1 MGERLTALYNDFL
14 IQEARLSDVTNIF
27 IGVDMTKIFMA
38 ILGVTV
44 SLSAGAQALTFK
56 SGEVLGPDGN
66 MYVGASPEN
75 LENIIANAKDDDK
88 PAGVIGNYVFV
99 LVDDTITFV
108 PTKDLAPLSK
118 DERLELIGD
127 KVVENISGVE
137 GLTMES
143 IEAVKELGEESDVNL
158 AEVIADGGLE
168 ALDKAT
174 LEDLQQ
180 VASETGIDL
189 ANIQAI
195 SDSLGGLDT
204 QQLADMNAY
213 LEESLEGE
221 LLDDINA
228 EIAALSDVEGGLE
241 AIMTYLDYDDCVNRG
256 GGDVCDRTREVLREL
271 EGDDE

>member
-1 MGERLTALYNDFL
+1 
-14 IQEARLSDVTNIF
+14 
-27 IGVDMTKIFMA
+27 MTKIFMA

-56 SGEVLGPDGN
+56 LGEVLGPDGN

-88 PAGVIGNYVFV
+88 PAGVIGNNVFV

-108 PTKDLAPLSK
+108 PTNDLAPLSN
-118 DERLELIGD
+118 DESLELIGD

-137 GLTMES
+137 GLTMET
-143 IEAVKELGEESDVNL
+143 IEAVKELGEEADVNL

-180 VASETGIDL
+180 VANETGIDL

-221 LLDDINA
+221 LLEDINA
-228 EIAALSDVEGGLE
+228 EIAVISDIEGSMEALMRFSSYE
-241 AIMTYLDYDDCVNRG
+241 DCVSG
-256 GGDVCDRTREVLREL
+256 GGGAVCDEIDARLDEL
-271 EGDDE
+271 EGDDD

>member
-1 MGERLTALYNDFL
+1 
-14 IQEARLSDVTNIF
+14 
-27 IGVDMTKIFMA
+27 MTKIFMA

-66 MYVGASPEN
+66 MYVAASPEN

-88 PAGVIGNYVFV
+88 PAGVVGNNVFV
-99 LVDDTITFV
+99 LVEDTITFV
-108 PTKDLAPLSK
+108 PTKDLAPLNN

-143 IEAVKELGEESDVNL
+143 VQAVKELGEEADVNL
-158 AEVIADGGLE
+158 AEVIAEGGLE

-180 VASETGIDL
+180 VANETGIDL

-204 QQLADMNAY
+204 HQLADMNAY

-228 EIAALSDVEGGLE
+228 EIAAISDIEGGLE
-241 AIMTYLDYDDCVNRG
+241 ALINFNSYEECVNG
-256 GGDVCDRTREVLREL
+256 GGGAVCDEVEARLNEL
-271 EGDDE
+271 EGEE

>member
-1 MGERLTALYNDFL
+1 
-14 IQEARLSDVTNIF
+14 
-27 IGVDMTKIFMA
+27 MTKIFMA

-44 SLSAGAQALTFK
+44 TLSAGAQALTFK

-88 PAGVIGNYVFV
+88 PAGVIGNNVFV

-108 PTKDLAPLSK
+108 PTKDLAPLDD

-137 GLTMES
+137 GLTMDS
-143 IEAVKELGEESDVNL
+143 IEAVKELGEEADIDL
-158 AEVIADGGLE
+158 AKVISDGGL
-168 ALDKAT
+168 ASLDQAT
-174 LEDLQQ
+174 LDDLQQ

-195 SDSLGGLDT
+195 SDSLGGLDS

-228 EIAALSDVEGGLE
+228 EIAAISDIEGGMDALMRFSSY
-241 AIMTYLDYDDCVNRG
+241 ADCING
-256 GGDVCDRTREVLREL
+256 GGGSVCDQVQARLNER
-271 EGDDE
+271 EGDDQDPAPPADGVSEIGEEG

>member
-1 MGERLTALYNDFL
+1 
-14 IQEARLSDVTNIF
+14 
-27 IGVDMTKIFMA
+27 MTKIFMA

-66 MYVGASPEN
+66 IYVGASPEN

-88 PAGVIGNYVFV
+88 PAGVVGNNVFV
-99 LVDDTITFV
+99 LVEDTITFV
-108 PTKDLAPLSK
+108 PTKDLAPLNN

-143 IEAVKELGEESDVNL
+143 VQAVKELGEEADVNL
-158 AEVIADGGLE
+158 AEVIAEGGLE

-180 VASETGIDL
+180 VANETGIDL

-204 QQLADMNAY
+204 HQLADMNAY

-228 EIAALSDVEGGLE
+228 EIAA
-241 AIMTYLDYDDCVNRG
+241 I
-256 GGDVCDRTREVLREL
+256 
-271 EGDDE
+271 

>member
-1 MGERLTALYNDFL
+1 
-14 IQEARLSDVTNIF
+14 
-27 IGVDMTKIFMA
+27 MTKIFMA

-44 SLSAGAQALTFK
+44 TLSAGAQALTFK

-75 LENIIANAKDDDK
+75 LENFIANAKDDDK
-88 PAGVIGNYVFV
+88 PAGVIGNNVFV

-108 PTKDLAPLSK
+108 PTKDLAPLDD

-137 GLTMES
+137 GLTMDS
-143 IEAVKELGEESDVNL
+143 IEAVKELGEEADIDL
-158 AEVIADGGLE
+158 AKVISDGGL
-168 ALDKAT
+168 ASLDKAT
-174 LEDLQQ
+174 LDDLQQ

-195 SDSLGGLDT
+195 SDSLGGLDS

-213 LEESLEGE
+213 VEESLEGE

-228 EIAALSDVEGGLE
+228 EIAAISDIEGGME
-241 AIMTYLDYDDCVNRG
+241 ALMRFNSYEDCVNG
-256 GGDVCDRTREVLREL
+256 GGGVVCDEVDARLNEL

>member
-1 MGERLTALYNDFL
+1 
-14 IQEARLSDVTNIF
+14 
-27 IGVDMTKIFMA
+27 MTKIFMA

-88 PAGVIGNYVFV
+88 PAGVIGNNVFV

-108 PTKDLAPLSK
+108 PTKDLAPLSN

-143 IEAVKELGEESDVNL
+143 VQAVKELGEEADVNL

-180 VASETGIDL
+180 VTNETGIDL

-221 LLDDINA
+221 LLEDINA
-228 EIAALSDVEGGLE
+228 EIAAISDIEGGLE
-241 AIMTYLDYDDCVNRG
+241 AMINFNSYKNCVNVG
-256 GGDVCDRTREVLREL
+256 GGAVCDEIDARLNEL
-271 EGDDE
+271 EGEE

>member
-1 MGERLTALYNDFL
+1 
-14 IQEARLSDVTNIF
+14 
-27 IGVDMTKIFMA
+27 MTKIFMA

-44 SLSAGAQALTFK
+44 TLSAGAQALTFK

-88 PAGVIGNYVFV
+88 PAGVIGNNVFV

-108 PTKDLAPLSK
+108 PTKDLAPLDD

-137 GLTMES
+137 GLTMDS
-143 IEAVKELGEESDVNL
+143 IEAVKELGEEADIDL
-158 AEVIADGGLE
+158 AKVISDGGL
-168 ALDKAT
+168 ASLDKAT
-174 LEDLQQ
+174 LDDLQQ

-195 SDSLGGLDT
+195 SDSLGGLDS

-228 EIAALSDVEGGLE
+228 EIAAISDIEGGME
-241 AIMTYLDYDDCVNRG
+241 ALMRFNSYEDCVNG
-256 GGDVCDRTREVLREL
+256 GGGVVCDEVDARLNEL

>member
-1 MGERLTALYNDFL
+1 
-14 IQEARLSDVTNIF
+14 
-27 IGVDMTKIFMA
+27 MTKIFMA

-88 PAGVIGNYVFV
+88 PAGVVGNNVFV

-108 PTKDLAPLSK
+108 PTKDLAPLNN

-143 IEAVKELGEESDVNL
+143 VQAVKELGEESDVNL

-180 VASETGIDL
+180 VANETGIDL

-195 SDSLGGLDT
+195 SDSLGGL
-204 QQLADMNAY
+204 
-213 LEESLEGE
+213 
-221 LLDDINA
+221 
-228 EIAALSDVEGGLE
+228 
-241 AIMTYLDYDDCVNRG
+241 
-256 GGDVCDRTREVLREL
+256 
-271 EGDDE
+271 

>member
-1 MGERLTALYNDFL
+1 
-14 IQEARLSDVTNIF
+14 
-27 IGVDMTKIFMA
+27 MTKIFMA

-88 PAGVIGNYVFV
+88 PAGVVGNNIFV
-99 LVDDTITFV
+99 LVEDTITFV
-108 PTKDLAPLSK
+108 PTKELAPLDN

-127 KVVENISGVE
+127 KVVENISGIE
-137 GLTMES
+137 GLTMDS
-143 IEAVKELGEESDVNL
+143 IEAVRELGEESDVDL
-158 AEVIADGGLE
+158 AKVIADGGLD

-195 SDSLGGLDT
+195 SDSLGGLDA

-221 LLDDINA
+221 LLEDINA
-228 EIAALSDVEGGLE
+228 EIAAISDIEGGLE
-241 AIMTYLDYDDCVNRG
+241 AMINFNSYEDCVNG
-256 GGDVCDRTREVLREL
+256 GGGAVCDEINDRLNEL
-271 EGDDE
+271 EGDDDGE

>member
-1 MGERLTALYNDFL
+1 
-14 IQEARLSDVTNIF
+14 
-27 IGVDMTKIFMA
+27 MTKIFMA

-88 PAGVIGNYVFV
+88 PAGVVGNNVFV

-108 PTKDLAPLSK
+108 PTKDLAPLNN

-143 IEAVKELGEESDVNL
+143 VQAVKELGEEADVNL

-180 VASETGIDL
+180 VSNETGIDL

-195 SDSLGGLDT
+195 SDSLGVLDT

-221 LLDDINA
+221 LLEDINA
-228 EIAALSDVEGGLE
+228 EIAAISDIEGGLE
-241 AIMTYLDYDDCVNRG
+241 AMINFNSYEDCVNG
-256 GGDVCDRTREVLREL
+256 GGGAVCDEIDARLNEL
-271 EGDDE
+271 EGDDDGE

>member
-1 MGERLTALYNDFL
+1 
-14 IQEARLSDVTNIF
+14 
-27 IGVDMTKIFMA
+27 MTKIFMA

-88 PAGVIGNYVFV
+88 PAGVIGNNVFV
-99 LVDDTITFV
+99 VIEDTITFV
-108 PTKDLAPLSK
+108 PTKELAPLSN

-143 IEAVKELGEESDVNL
+143 VEAVKELGEESDVDL
-158 AEVIADGGLE
+158 AKVIADGGLE

-195 SDSLGGLDT
+195 SDSLGGLDS

-228 EIAALSDVEGGLE
+228 EIAAISDIEGGLE
-241 AIMTYLDYDDCVNRG
+241 AMINFNSYEDCVNG
-256 GGDVCDRTREVLREL
+256 GGGAVCDEINDRLNEL
-271 EGDDE
+271 EGDE

>member
-1 MGERLTALYNDFL
+1 
-14 IQEARLSDVTNIF
+14 
-27 IGVDMTKIFMA
+27 MTKIIMAVFM
-38 ILGVTV
+38 GVAV

-88 PAGVIGNYVFV
+88 PAGVVGNNIFV
-99 LVDDTITFV
+99 IVDDTVTFV
-108 PTKDLAPLSK
+108 PTKDLAPLGN
-118 DERLELIGD
+118 DERLEHIGD
-127 KVVENISGVE
+127 KVVENLSGVE

-143 IEAVKELGEESDVNL
+143 VQAVKELGDESDVDL
-158 AEVIADGGLE
+158 AKVISDGGL
-168 ALDKAT
+168 ASLDQAT
-174 LEDLQQ
+174 LDDLKQ

-228 EIAALSDVEGGLE
+228 EIAAISDIEGGMDALMRFSSY
-241 AIMTYLDYDDCVNRG
+241 ADCVNG
-256 GGDVCDRTREVLREL
+256 GGGSVCDQVQARLNEL
-271 EGDDE
+271 EGDDQDPAPPADGVSEIGEEG